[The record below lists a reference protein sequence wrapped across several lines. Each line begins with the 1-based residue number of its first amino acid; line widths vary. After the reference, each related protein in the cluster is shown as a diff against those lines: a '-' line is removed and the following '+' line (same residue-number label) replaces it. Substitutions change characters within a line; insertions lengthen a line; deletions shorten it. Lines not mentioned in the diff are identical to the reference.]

1 MKRIKDKTWN
11 TIDCARALSSDNPE
25 GYKFAMGSA
34 REVAPSIQL
43 GGLGA
48 MILLDVAEIYDDELL
63 RFREDCFGLPQLAL
77 ARLEEYNKGERSK
90 EELFMS

>member
-25 GYKFAMGSA
+25 GYKFAMDIAGS
-34 REVAPSIQL
+34 
-43 GGLGA
+43 
-48 MILLDVAEIYDDELL
+48 
-63 RFREDCFGLPQLAL
+63 

>member
-25 GYKFAMGSA
+25 GYKFAMDS
-34 REVAPSIQL
+34 
-43 GGLGA
+43 
-48 MILLDVAEIYDDELL
+48 
-63 RFREDCFGLPQLAL
+63 